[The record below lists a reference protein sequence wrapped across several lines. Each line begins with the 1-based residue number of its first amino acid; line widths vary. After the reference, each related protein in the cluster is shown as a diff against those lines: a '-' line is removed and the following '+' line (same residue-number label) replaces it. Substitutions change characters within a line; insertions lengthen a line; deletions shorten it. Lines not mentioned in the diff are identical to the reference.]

1 MAVSTDSSFQIN
13 DDLEILPIFNSK
25 YWGLL
30 VTLLDNDCFF
40 EVHIS
45 VLALL
50 NEGSTI

>member
-13 DDLEILPIFNSK
+13 DDLEIMPIFNSK

-30 VTLLDNDCFF
+30 VTLLDSDCFF
-40 EVHIS
+40 QVHIA
-45 VLALL
+45 VLALM